1 MKFKVK
7 DCDIIIDYTFVLVL
21 SFAALFS
28 ASQVIYMLI
37 YCALHELS
45 HLAALIIV
53 GGKADMLKFS
63 FYGLALRY
71 TSKLSKKCEII
82 VLVSGPLANL
92 ILYLIFYDEL
102 NLILFFLNILPIYPL
117 DGGRILELF
126 SYRASK
132 VASVILIAILA
143 AASLYFIV
151 LYRSFSLFLI
161 TVYLIFYS
169 ANYF

>member
-7 DCDIIIDYTFVLVL
+7 DCDIIIDYTFILVL

-28 ASQVIYMLI
+28 ASQVLYMLV
-37 YCALHELS
+37 YCAFHELS
-45 HLAALIIV
+45 HLTALVIV
-53 GGKADMLKFS
+53 GGKADVLKFS

-71 TSKLSKKCEII
+71 SNKLSKKSEIF
-82 VLVSGPLANL
+82 VLICGPLANL
-92 ILYLIFYDEL
+92 ILYFIFYDEL
-102 NLILFFLNILPIYPL
+102 NLILFLLNILPVYPL

-132 VASVILIAILA
+132 VVSIILIAILA
-143 AASLYFIV
+143 VSSLYFIV

-169 ANYF
+169 ANYL